1 MIKVNIRG
9 HEIYLTDEIR
19 DYASNKLNK
28 LCKKYKTIIDVD
40 LMLEENHNKME
51 ATAAVASATIHI
63 PGKDISGL
71 ANGRTIY
78 AAIDELEKKLARQL
92 AKDKELHHSN
102 TNGKFANSKAII
114 RKIFRQS

>member
-9 HEIYLTDEIR
+9 HEIYLTEEIKF
-19 DYASNKLNK
+19 YATKKLDK
-28 LCKKYKTIIDVD
+28 LCRKYKSIIDVD

-63 PGKDISGL
+63 PGKDIAAQ
-71 ANGRTIY
+71 ANGRTIF
-78 AAIDELEKKLARQL
+78 AAIDELERKLARQL

-102 TNGKFANSKAII
+102 SKGKFAKSKAVI
-114 RKIFRQS
+114 RKLFRQA